1 MSVNSKLVERQGRK
15 AKGSKVLSN
24 TMIAWLPHLLC
35 VLNLPAFR
43 LAGFSLLFVSVKRW
57 QTALRSIRLL
67 TA

>member
-1 MSVNSKLVERQGRK
+1 MSVNSKLAERQGRK

-43 LAGFSLLFVSVKRW
+43 LAGFSLLFYL
-57 QTALRSIRLL
+57 LRIEFLDLISCI
-67 TA
+67 